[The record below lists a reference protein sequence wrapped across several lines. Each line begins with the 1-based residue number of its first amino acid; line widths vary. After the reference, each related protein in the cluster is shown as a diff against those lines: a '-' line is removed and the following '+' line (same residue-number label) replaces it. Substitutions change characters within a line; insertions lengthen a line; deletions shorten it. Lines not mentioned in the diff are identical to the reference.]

1 MGGRK
6 ETHEETHTH
15 THTHTHTGEDTYKTH
30 AMLGKF
36 LERVSRFGPDSISP
50 SQVVAAV
57 VSAARCG
64 LREEEAVRR
73 LASTAAE
80 LLASEVLM

>member
-1 MGGRK
+1 MK
-6 ETHEETHTH
+6 KHTH
-15 THTHTHTGEDTYKTH
+15 THTHAPTGEDTYTTH

-50 SQVVAAV
+50 AQVATAV

-80 LLASEVLM
+80 MLASEVLVQL